1 VKSQI
6 FWCLSEVQPK
16 NRFISS
22 KGLAFQ
28 SARPVADLAATLRPV
43 FSTLAVIK
51 CTGFQEQVMENQV
64 NHAKGPA
71 DCDKPEK

>member
-1 VKSQI
+1 
-6 FWCLSEVQPK
+6 
-16 NRFISS
+16 
-22 KGLAFQ
+22 LASQ
-28 SARPVADLAATLRPV
+28 SARLAADLAAILRPV

>member
-1 VKSQI
+1 
-6 FWCLSEVQPK
+6 
-16 NRFISS
+16 
-22 KGLAFQ
+22 LAFQ